1 MTKLF
6 AVILSLMLLT
16 GAAMAED
23 FQSMTGLDR
32 MQEKLDAGVTIDK
45 VYYTNGYGFSTS
57 EFTTDDPEEI
67 KQLWTALNKISV
79 KGQVDEYIT
88 DWYPQIV
95 FYLSDGT
102 NAGVSFEA
110 NWLSIGAK
118 NYEMKNAE
126 DFWTLT
132 AMLVQKHDEEEK
144 VIIWAGH
151 ELVTGGWEI
160 ASDPA
165 ITDEV
170 RALFDKAVDGLDGVN
185 CIPVAYLGSQVVAGY
200 NHAILC
206 QVTTVYPDEI
216 PRWVIMYLYEDL
228 DGGVSVTDITDLNW

>member
-1 MTKLF
+1 MKKLF

-45 VYYTNGYGFSTS
+45 VYYTNGYRFSTS

-102 NAGVSFEA
+102 SAGVSFEA

-118 NYEMKNAE
+118 NYEMENAE

-132 AMLVQKHDEEEK
+132 AMLVQKHDE
-144 VIIWAGH
+144 
-151 ELVTGGWEI
+151 
-160 ASDPA
+160 
-165 ITDEV
+165 
-170 RALFDKAVDGLDGVN
+170 
-185 CIPVAYLGSQVVAGY
+185 
-200 NHAILC
+200 
-206 QVTTVYPDEI
+206 
-216 PRWVIMYLYEDL
+216 
-228 DGGVSVTDITDLNW
+228 